1 MEWRSATDK
10 NKYGDIIGEV
20 IHHKLM
26 EDGTI
31 PSYDVKFGNRTV
43 KNIPAGKLNAVKI
56 QEHSHEP
63 TTDED
68 DEEKNDE

>member
-31 PSYDVKFGNRTV
+31 PSYDVKFGNRTI
-43 KNIPAGKLNAVKI
+43 KSIPANKLIVVKE
-56 QEHSHEP
+56 QGHSHEA
-63 TTDED
+63 DDGGDEEED
-68 DEEKNDE
+68 D